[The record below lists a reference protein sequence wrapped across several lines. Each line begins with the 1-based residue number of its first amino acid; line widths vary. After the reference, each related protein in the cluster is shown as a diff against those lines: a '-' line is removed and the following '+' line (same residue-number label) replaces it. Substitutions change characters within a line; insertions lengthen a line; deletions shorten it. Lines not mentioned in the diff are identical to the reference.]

1 MCRKSDSSGGRKK
14 KILCVAQHGGEA
26 DPGLSRSPVALTWL
40 RQVSDGQASGQESDG
55 QASGQVSDGQ
65 ASGQESDGQA
75 SGQESD
81 DQAVIHSGKVVGPI
95 WLPCLLVSAE
105 GELSVFFVQHLI
117 NAELAANC
125 LRPTNHWH
133 LTFHCWSIGDAQFI
147 ETKSPTFPQL
157 SGIFIFT
164 CSSTRFWI
172 WIRTKWKIGVCR
184 GSCACCN
191 WAGPPALGLVI
202 TILIECLSV

>member
-1 MCRKSDSSGGRKK
+1 MCRKSDSSGWLEEKK
-14 KILCVAQHGGEA
+14 CQLLCVAQHGGETE
-26 DPGLSRSPVALTWL
+26 PGLSRSPVALTWL
-40 RQVSDGQASGQESDG
+40 RQVSDDQASRQESDG
-55 QASGQVSDGQ
+55 QASG
-65 ASGQESDGQA
+65 E
-75 SGQESD
+75 ESD

-125 LRPTNHWH
+125 LRPTNH

-172 WIRTKWKIGVCR
+172 WIQPKWKIGVCR

>member
-1 MCRKSDSSGGRKK
+1 MCRKSDSSGWRKK
-14 KILCVAQHGGEA
+14 RQLLCVAQHGGETE
-26 DPGLSRSPVALTWL
+26 PGLSRSPVALTWL
-40 RQVSDGQASGQESDG
+40 RQV
-55 QASGQVSDGQ
+55 
-65 ASGQESDGQA
+65 SDGQA